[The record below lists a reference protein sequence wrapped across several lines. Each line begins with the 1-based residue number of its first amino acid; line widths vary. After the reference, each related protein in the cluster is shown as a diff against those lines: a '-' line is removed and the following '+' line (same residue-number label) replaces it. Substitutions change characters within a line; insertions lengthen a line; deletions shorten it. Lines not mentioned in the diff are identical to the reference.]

1 MPGAAIRNC
10 GQAPRKKTE
19 TAVTHPLNPP
29 HSTPTRAP
37 LREAI
42 KSQQPARA
50 LSRGSC
56 HLRAPRWGGSP
67 DEAAVGM
74 CRAPALM
81 QSLRPGASL
90 IRPKK
95 DADTDSAPAPNHPV
109 KDTCAPSPADLQPA
123 AKRKHVGTPDFC
135 GRGGRQPSGCL
146 AASSQITLRDARL
159 ACGLE
164 GGACAGAL
172 RERRRREGTFSTP
185 SLSDDVRA
193 RRAEP

>member
-10 GQAPRKKTE
+10 GQAPRKPKLLSRTHS
-19 TAVTHPLNPP
+19 THPTPP
-29 HSTPTRAP
+29 QLEP
-37 LREAI
+37 LEG
-42 KSQQPARA
+42 SDQVTQPARA

-95 DADTDSAPAPNHPV
+95 DADTDLGTRPQ
-109 KDTCAPSPADLQPA
+109 PSREGYLRPEPGGLQPA

-135 GRGGRQPSGCL
+135 GRGGRSLADAWPPALTDHPSATRVSL
-146 AASSQITLRDARL
+146 A
-159 ACGLE
+159 GLK
-164 GGACAGAL
+164 AG
-172 RERRRREGTFSTP
+172 
-185 SLSDDVRA
+185 RA
-193 RRAEP
+193 PAH